1 MSTQTRTQRSLH
13 FTFQIA
19 TNFPTESLGRA
30 LGDTKTLDEVIP
42 LVRSAAREI
51 VHADGATFVLRD
63 GDFCFYADEDAI
75 SPLWKGQRFPIHTCV
90 SGWVMEHKRSTII
103 EDIYKDERVPI
114 DAYEPTFVR
123 SLAMTPIRREKPIGA
138 IGTYWSKKH
147 RPTDDQLEML
157 QALADTASVALE
169 NVNLYKTLE
178 DNITDLKKAN
188 QAKNEFLT
196 NLSHELRTPLNSIV
210 GWSELLL
217 DNESEDPAIA
227 QAAEIIFRNA
237 HRQTTIIED
246 LLDVSQMV
254 SGRVRINSQMVDFKK
269 LIEECIASVA
279 EASQQ
284 KNITITFNEETN
296 DSTVY
301 GDSRRLKQ
309 MITHLLEN
317 AVKFSTGNQ
326 EVKIRLFRQGPRLN
340 LEIQDQGVGIE
351 AEALP
356 QLFTIFKQADSS
368 TIRKHGGLG
377 LGLAIVRHLAEAHH
391 GTVTAKSKGEN
402 QGATFTLSLP
412 SAEAPQVP
420 IP

>member
-1 MSTQTRTQRSLH
+1 MVSCGGSM
-13 FTFQIA
+13 TFNSQ
-19 TNFPTESLGRA
+19 
-30 LGDTKTLDEVIP
+30 TKTLVKVIQALSSAKTLAEVMT
-42 LVRSAAREI
+42 LVRTAAREI
-51 VHADGATFVLRD
+51 AHADGATFVLRD
-63 GDFCFYADEDAI
+63 GEFCFYADEDAI

-90 SGWVMEHKRSTII
+90 SGWAMEHKQGVII
-103 EDIYKDERVPI
+103 EDIYNDERVPI

-123 SLAMTPIRREKPIGA
+123 SLAMTPIRKENPIGA
-138 IGTYWSKKH
+138 IGTYWNKRH
-147 RPTDDQLEML
+147 RPSADQMEML
-157 QALADTASVALE
+157 QALADTTSVALE

-178 DNITDLKKAN
+178 DNIADLKKAN

-217 DNESEDPAIA
+217 DNESDDPAIA

-254 SGRVRINSQMVDFKK
+254 SGRVRINNQMVDFKS
-269 LIEECIASVA
+269 LIDECIANLGPTTR
-279 EASQQ
+279 Q
-284 KNITITFNEETN
+284 KNIRMNFNNETN

-301 GDSRRLKQ
+301 GDSKRLKQ
-309 MITHLLEN
+309 MITNLLEN
-317 AVKFSTGNQ
+317 AVKFSTENQ
-326 EVKIRLFRQGPRLN
+326 EVKLRLFRQGPNLN
-340 LEIQDQGVGIE
+340 LEILDHGVGIE
-351 AEALP
+351 EESLP
-356 QLFTIFKQADSS
+356 QLFTAFKQADSS
-368 TIRKHGGLG
+368 TVRKYGGLG

-391 GTVTAKSKGEN
+391 GTVTAKSKGPG
-402 QGATFTLSLP
+402 QGSTFTLSLP

>member
-1 MSTQTRTQRSLH
+1 MVSCGGSM
-13 FTFQIA
+13 TFNSQ
-19 TNFPTESLGRA
+19 
-30 LGDTKTLDEVIP
+30 TKTLVKVIQALSSAKTLAEVMT
-42 LVRSAAREI
+42 LVRTAAREI
-51 VHADGATFVLRD
+51 AHADGATFVLRD
-63 GDFCFYADEDAI
+63 GEFCFYAHEDAI

-90 SGWVMEHKRSTII
+90 SGWAMEHKQGVII
-103 EDIYKDERVPI
+103 EDIYNDERVPI

-123 SLAMTPIRREKPIGA
+123 SLAMTPIRKENPIGA
-138 IGTYWSKKH
+138 IGTYWNKRH
-147 RPTDDQLEML
+147 RPSADQMDML
-157 QALADTASVALE
+157 QALADTTSVALE

-217 DNESEDPAIA
+217 DNESDDPAIA

-254 SGRVRINSQMVDFKK
+254 SGRVRINNQMVDFKS
-269 LIEECIASVA
+269 LIDECIANLGPTTR
-279 EASQQ
+279 Q
-284 KNITITFNEETN
+284 KNIRMNFNNETN

-301 GDSRRLKQ
+301 GDSKRLKQ
-309 MITHLLEN
+309 MITNLLEN
-317 AVKFSTGNQ
+317 AVKFSTENQ
-326 EVKIRLFRQGPRLN
+326 EVKLRLFRQGPNLN
-340 LEIQDQGVGIE
+340 LEILDHGVGIE
-351 AEALP
+351 EESLP
-356 QLFTIFKQADSS
+356 QLFTAFKQADSS
-368 TIRKHGGLG
+368 TVRKYGGLG

-391 GTVTAKSKGEN
+391 GTVTAKSKGPG
-402 QGATFTLSLP
+402 QGSTFTLSLP